1 MKFEVIKQE
10 APFARW
16 VKWRVELHVFLG
28 LPSIHTVRAV
38 ELKEE
43 FLMCVSLEMT
53 SEVTDDQARNQLG
66 TPGGA
71 KNFLRGA

>member
-10 APFARW
+10 TRCAKW
-16 VKWRVELHVFLG
+16 VNWCVELHIFLG
-28 LPSIHTVRAV
+28 LPSIHTVCAV

-53 SEVTDDQARNQLG
+53 SEVTND
-66 TPGGA
+66 
-71 KNFLRGA
+71 KSFLRGA